1 MRMRCLT
8 FTTSLLLIPVSYV
21 SSSSSS
27 SPLSSS
33 ISLPHS
39 SSLADAPLSTNNNNV
54 HRKRKKRRRKRS
66 STDASFD
73 SNISNNEASNTST
86 IEDGVPIIIDNTIKK
101 QSADIDIGTSSK
113 SSTGKRK
120 RKRRR
125 KEDDES
131 PHTLVSLQLQ
141 DIVEEPTIA
150 KINRQKRKDAYVDA
164 DTNNAS
170 GVLLP
175 IDEDNLVH
183 THDTLDE
190 KQTTDCNEDYNGDY
204 LVDDVYAKNLSEN
217 NADEFGSI
225 HEDSSSSSS
234 SSTINVTRNESSESM
249 TYQDD
254 SNPNN
259 PTTYIYNKQS
269 EEEMIEEILPAAHP
283 LKEDESTSAIPS
295 LSSNLQDDGHVIKA
309 STISSKQH
317 ENIQLIEGNSNNGGH
332 QTVTTVKV
340 SRQRKEQT
348 VHITAK
354 SHTKKS
360 SLHKARKAAT
370 TGTVTQGTGKDGE
383 CLRRIKR
390 EWKDAV
396 KSGIAYD
403 WTNMRTINTQSKNSN
418 NEYVRIGPF
427 GKNLLR
433 WHFSVAGPA
442 NSVYEGGVY
451 HGRVLLPKDYPGSP
465 PRVQVLTPSG
475 RFICGADI
483 CLSASNYHPETWSP
497 RWTVISLVNALR
509 LHMLTTANEIGGVM
523 ASDDRRREY
532 ATASRSWILPGV
544 VDHGQMVMSGIFP
557 VHDDD
562 NECDEEDSS
571 MDDSVDISLQGK
583 KMEAIKSEPKQQSP
597 SGVHPQLHDDDIDAS
612 PDSTTKT
619 KQPFNSS
626 KASKQTKSTTKSKA
640 AKTNDNAVVAKNRS
654 EEEILPYLF
663 KRIIIEMLKLPLRV
677 VSILLKALIR
687 IESYLRAILDSF

>member
-1 MRMRCLT
+1 M
-8 FTTSLLLIPVSYV
+8 
-21 SSSSSS
+21 
-27 SPLSSS
+27 
-33 ISLPHS
+33 
-39 SSLADAPLSTNNNNV
+39 
-54 HRKRKKRRRKRS
+54 
-66 STDASFD
+66 
-73 SNISNNEASNTST
+73 
-86 IEDGVPIIIDNTIKK
+86 
-101 QSADIDIGTSSK
+101 
-113 SSTGKRK
+113 
-120 RKRRR
+120 
-125 KEDDES
+125 
-131 PHTLVSLQLQ
+131 
-141 DIVEEPTIA
+141 
-150 KINRQKRKDAYVDA
+150 
-164 DTNNAS
+164 
-170 GVLLP
+170 
-175 IDEDNLVH
+175 
-183 THDTLDE
+183 
-190 KQTTDCNEDYNGDY
+190 
-204 LVDDVYAKNLSEN
+204 
-217 NADEFGSI
+217 
-225 HEDSSSSSS
+225 
-234 SSTINVTRNESSESM
+234 
-249 TYQDD
+249 
-254 SNPNN
+254 
-259 PTTYIYNKQS
+259 
-269 EEEMIEEILPAAHP
+269 
-283 LKEDESTSAIPS
+283 
-295 LSSNLQDDGHVIKA
+295 
-309 STISSKQH
+309 
-317 ENIQLIEGNSNNGGH
+317 
-332 QTVTTVKV
+332 
-340 SRQRKEQT
+340 
-348 VHITAK
+348 HITAK

-571 MDDSVDISLQGK
+571 MDDSVDRSLQGK
-583 KMEAIKSEPKQQSP
+583 KMEAIKSEPKQQSS

-619 KQPFNSS
+619 KQPSNSS
-626 KASKQTKSTTKSKA
+626 KASKQKKSATKCKA
-640 AKTNDNAVVAKNRS
+640 AKTNDDAVVAKNRN
-654 EEEILPYLF
+654 EGEILPYLF

-687 IESYLRAILDSF
+687 IESYLRAILDSL

>member
-1 MRMRCLT
+1 MQMNWVRW
-8 FTTSLLLIPVSYV
+8 
-21 SSSSSS
+21 
-27 SPLSSS
+27 
-33 ISLPHS
+33 
-39 SSLADAPLSTNNNNV
+39 
-54 HRKRKKRRRKRS
+54 
-66 STDASFD
+66 
-73 SNISNNEASNTST
+73 
-86 IEDGVPIIIDNTIKK
+86 
-101 QSADIDIGTSSK
+101 
-113 SSTGKRK
+113 
-120 RKRRR
+120 
-125 KEDDES
+125 
-131 PHTLVSLQLQ
+131 
-141 DIVEEPTIA
+141 
-150 KINRQKRKDAYVDA
+150 
-164 DTNNAS
+164 
-170 GVLLP
+170 
-175 IDEDNLVH
+175 
-183 THDTLDE
+183 
-190 KQTTDCNEDYNGDY
+190 
-204 LVDDVYAKNLSEN
+204 
-217 NADEFGSI
+217 
-225 HEDSSSSSS
+225 
-234 SSTINVTRNESSESM
+234 NESSESM

-254 SNPNN
+254 SNPYN

-283 LKEDESTSAIPS
+283 LQEDESTTAIPS
-295 LSSNLQDDGHVIKA
+295 PSSNLQDDGHVMKA
-309 STISSKQH
+309 STISSKQY

-370 TGTVTQGTGKDGE
+370 TGTVSQGTGKDGE

-396 KSGIAYD
+396 KTGIAYD

-571 MDDSVDISLQGK
+571 MDGSVDISLQGK
-583 KMEAIKSEPKQQSP
+583 KMEAIKSEPKQQS

-619 KQPFNSS
+619 KQPSNSS
-626 KASKQTKSTTKSKA
+626 KASKQTAKVKA
-640 AKTNDNAVVAKNRS
+640 
-654 EEEILPYLF
+654 
-663 KRIIIEMLKLPLRV
+663 KLPKRMTML
-677 VSILLKALIR
+677 S
-687 IESYLRAILDSF
+687 

>member
-1 MRMRCLT
+1 M
-8 FTTSLLLIPVSYV
+8 
-21 SSSSSS
+21 
-27 SPLSSS
+27 
-33 ISLPHS
+33 
-39 SSLADAPLSTNNNNV
+39 
-54 HRKRKKRRRKRS
+54 KRRRKRS

-190 KQTTDCNEDYNGDY
+190 KQTTNCNEDYNGDY

-396 KSGIAYD
+396 KTGIAYD

-557 VHDDD
+557 LDDD
-562 NECDEEDSS
+562 NECDEVDAST
-571 MDDSVDISLQGK
+571 DDTVDISLQGK
-583 KMEAIKSEPKQQSP
+583 KMEAIKSEPKQQS
-597 SGVHPQLHDDDIDAS
+597 SVHVPPQLHDDDIDAS
-612 PDSTTKT
+612 PDSTAKT
-619 KQPFNSS
+619 KQPSNSS
-626 KASKQTKSTTKSKA
+626 KASKQKKSAIKRKA
-640 AKTNDNAVVAKNRS
+640 AKTNDNAVVAKNRI
-654 EEEILPYLF
+654 EGEILPYLF